1 MKITFFFS
9 YFKPKINDYLI
20 YDLESTSYTVKY
32 CNILYISLGHTAKHT
47 NDGLLV
53 NDIHTSHIFFF
64 FIVMI
69 FFLFFFL
76 TLVQIIEINCC
87 FLNHQGQVTL
97 IFMPLILSLLFF
109 LNVYINLSGRNDD
122 FKVVT
127 SEVSQG
133 NFREQFSA
141 QNDKMLVCLFVF
153 FLRTLSVF
161 FFSFFFLFQQNPTTA
176 CRC

>member
-1 MKITFFFS
+1 MITLYTIWS
-9 YFKPKINDYLI
+9 PHRILSNTVI
-20 YDLESTSYTVKY
+20 Y
-32 CNILYISLGHTAKHT
+32 C
-47 NDGLLV
+47 
-53 NDIHTSHIFFF
+53 TSHQDTQPSTPMTDYQLMIYTRHIFFFF

-69 FFLFFFL
+69 FFSIFFL

-97 IFMPLILSLLFF
+97 IFMPLILSLFFF

-161 FFSFFFLFQQNPTTA
+161 IFFLFFLFQQNPTTA